1 MDLIPL
7 VTSSGLASGINSYA
21 VVVIMGVLGRF
32 LDVEAVPDSLQRTD
46 VLLTAGGLYLV
57 EFVTDKIP
65 YVDSMW
71 DTISTVVRPTIG
83 AMLGYLLAGDADSVH
98 QTLYATLGGGT
109 ALAAHLVKAGGRL
122 AINISPEPFTNV
134 AVSSAE
140 DMSVLGVVTLAFYH
154 PWIALGVASFLFL
167 VGTTLVV
174 ITFRYVLRG
183 FSTWKARGTPA
194 NA

>member
-1 MDLIPL
+1 MPL

-32 LDVEAVPDSLQRTD
+32 LDVEAVPDSLRRTD
-46 VLLTAGGLYLV
+46 VLLIAGGLYLV

-83 AMLGYLLAGDADSVH
+83 AMLGYLLAGDAESVH
-98 QTLYATLGGGT
+98 QALYAALGGGT
-109 ALAAHLVKAGGRL
+109 ALASHLVKAGGRL
-122 AINISPEPFTNV
+122 AINTSPEPFTNV

-140 DMSVLGVVTLAFYH
+140 DVSVLGVVTLAFYH

-167 VGTTLVV
+167 VGATLVV
-174 ITFRYVLRG
+174 IMFRYVLRG
-183 FSTWKARGTPA
+183 FNTWKARGTPA